1 MGINMNIEKYGESKR
16 CRIAKELF
24 ERTIDKLHLVF
35 LPIPTSRDGVH
46 VNGSDVSL
54 ENILDKCSVG
64 TLIVGYKIPLLI
76 CDKILERGAIYLDL
90 NLDEEFV
97 YDNAVL
103 SADGALGYI
112 LSSFD
117 LSVRDMK
124 IGIVGYGRIGK
135 RLFSSLSFLGAS
147 PKVYTT
153 NEKTALQLSENGV
166 DVSYNVGGVRDFSGL
181 DLLINTAPTNLSPS
195 FENGT
200 LPNKMRVIELASGEN
215 FKGVEG
221 VERLPSIPEIMYPVS
236 GGNIYYRAIIRF
248 LKGV

>member
-1 MGINMNIEKYGESKR
+1 MNIEKYGESKR

-24 ERTIDKLHLVF
+24 EKTIEQLHLVF
-35 LPIPTSRDGVH
+35 LPIPTSRDGKTI
-46 VNGSDVSL
+46 NGSDASL
-54 ENILDKCSVG
+54 EKILDSCDKK
-64 TLIVGYKIPLLI
+64 TLIVGYKIPI
-76 CDKILERGAIYLDL
+76 FIADEILKRGARYLDL
-90 NLDEEFV
+90 NLDEKFV
-97 YDNAVL
+97 YENARI

-117 LSVRDMK
+117 AAVSDMK

-135 RLFSSLSFLGAS
+135 RLFSTLSFLGAL

-153 NEKTALQLSENGV
+153 SDSTALELSAMGV
-166 DVSYNVGGVRDFSGL
+166 NVDLTVGGVRDFTGL

-195 FENGT
+195 FENGKI
-200 LPNKMRVIELASGEN
+200 PHGMRVLELASGNN

-221 VERLPSIPEIMYPVS
+221 VEKLMAIPEIMYPTS
-236 GGNIYYRAIIRF
+236 GGKIYYEAILRY